1 MERRRHSPRT
11 GRSNSLWRVC
21 AQAAACFTITA
32 LAAGCQSEGKHS
44 GVLVGVYA
52 VRGVLALNTCGPM
65 GLPAQNPLSFAV
77 EIREDD
83 GLGYWYPSKAAQ
95 NTGSFNSRG
104 EFSFTVSQTKIVSMG
119 LANPVLQPGDFTTG
133 QTDFDIRQ
141 TTCAVSVTETIAGA
155 VSRREAADGGAVVAL
170 DVADAA
176 VSGTSDDL
184 NGSDVIDVSPTSG
197 SDCNADLTAF
207 GGSYQALPCRARY
220 VLTGTL
226 MPSTDSNPVTAQ
238 APVTAGAAAPH

>member
-1 MERRRHSPRT
+1 
-11 GRSNSLWRVC
+11 
-21 AQAAACFTITA
+21 
-32 LAAGCQSEGKHS
+32 
-44 GVLVGVYA
+44 VLVGVYA

-65 GLPAQNPLSFAV
+65 GLPAQNPLSYAV

-141 TTCAVSVTETIAGA
+141 TTCAVSVTETIAGV
-155 VSRREAADGGAVVAL
+155 VSRREAADGGGVVAL
-170 DVADAA
+170 DAAADAA
-176 VSGTSDDL
+176 VSGTGDDL
-184 NGSDVIDVSPTSG
+184 NGGDVIDVAPTSG

-226 MPSTDSNPVTAQ
+226 MSSTVTNPVTAQ
-238 APVTAGAAAPH
+238 APVTAGAAAVPH